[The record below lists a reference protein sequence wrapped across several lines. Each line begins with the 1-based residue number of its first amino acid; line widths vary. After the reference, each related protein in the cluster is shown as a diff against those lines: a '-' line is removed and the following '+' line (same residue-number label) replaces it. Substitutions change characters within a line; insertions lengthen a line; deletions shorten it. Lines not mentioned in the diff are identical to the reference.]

1 MSNKT
6 INGIMFIIAGL
17 GSIVV
22 YIGLG
27 ETGILDKSHT
37 EKIAA
42 YALLAMPLAFMMTR
56 NIERNNL
63 IDSDYW

>member
-1 MSNKT
+1 MTSKMM
-6 INGIMFIIAGL
+6 NGIMFIIAGL
-17 GSIVV
+17 GSIAV

-42 YALLAMPLAFMMTR
+42 YTLLALS
-56 NIERNNL
+56 L
-63 IDSDYW
+63 IHI